1 MKLITD
7 HNVDPNLY
15 DAEGNTPLI
24 KCVQK
29 IIQNKNG
36 PEVMI
41 AKLLIEKGA
50 NPSLVNKKG
59 DSALRLCMQNKI
71 NELIT
76 IMWKGFS
83 FKEDPKAFFS
93 FEKDIME
100 TSI

>member
-1 MKLITD
+1 
-7 HNVDPNLY
+7 
-15 DAEGNTPLI
+15 
-24 KCVQK
+24 
-29 IIQNKNG
+29 
-36 PEVMI
+36 MI

-59 DSALRLCMQNKI
+59 DSALWLCMQNKI
-71 NELIT
+71 NDLIT

-93 FEKDIME
+93 FEKDILE